1 MKSTTISK
9 ATQKNQF
16 YRCTATNKVGDDVS
30 NFKVIRTRMFSLNLY
45 ISLTLSEVCVRVHV
59 RACVCD
65 TKMTCLVD
73 DLSYEECCIASQ
85 N

>member
-45 ISLTLSEVCVRVHV
+45 ISLTLSEVCVRVRV
-59 RACVCD
+59 RACV
-65 TKMTCLVD
+65 TLK
-73 DLSYEECCIASQ
+73 
-85 N
+85 